1 MKNCVHTKKKQ
12 KNKTESTKR
21 KKKFKRLY
29 NVACLISCS
38 GGNYKR
44 YFISG

>member
-1 MKNCVHTKKKQ
+1 MKNCIHTKKKT
-12 KNKTESTKR
+12 KTESTKR

-29 NVACLISCS
+29 NVACLISNS
-38 GGNYKR
+38 GGNYNR